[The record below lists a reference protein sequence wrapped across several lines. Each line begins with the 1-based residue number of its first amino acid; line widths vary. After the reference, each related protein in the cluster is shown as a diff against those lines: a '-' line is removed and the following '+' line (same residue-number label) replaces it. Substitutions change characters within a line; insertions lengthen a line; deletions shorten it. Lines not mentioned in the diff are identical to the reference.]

1 MFYKKKFNT
10 KFFYS
15 IIILIFSISVNQYFG
30 YFGVNPLDN
39 FTIYNSGYLI
49 LEKQVPFN
57 DYWVITGPLLDYLQ
71 AFFFKIFGINW
82 SSYIFH
88 ASIFNFFFSIIIFF
102 FFY

>member
-71 AFFFKIFGINW
+71 AFFLKFL
-82 SSYIFH
+82 
-88 ASIFNFFFSIIIFF
+88 ASIGQVIFF
-102 FFY
+102 MPLSLIFSFQ